1 MVTDAGP
8 RTKKVYKKM
17 KGEIQIVPVGSTQGV
32 GTAFGWGLPSFMVK
46 MVKAKDFM
54 IGQAPKLIE
63 GQA

>member
-1 MVTDAGP
+1 
-8 RTKKVYKKM
+8 M